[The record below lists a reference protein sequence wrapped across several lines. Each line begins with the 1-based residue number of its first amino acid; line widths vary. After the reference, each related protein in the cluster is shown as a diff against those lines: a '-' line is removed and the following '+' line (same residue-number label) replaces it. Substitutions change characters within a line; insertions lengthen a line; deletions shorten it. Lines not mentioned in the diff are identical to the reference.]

1 VRQHTHQIKD
11 GKPEIV
17 AKSVS
22 REVRGVDSWTEATV
36 RTGPLKRVA
45 GALLNKIGDR

>member
-1 VRQHTHQIKD
+1 VKQHTHQVRD

-17 AKSVS
+17 SKTVS
-22 REVRGVDSWTEATV
+22 REVRGADSWTEATV